1 MFNSPQDIP
10 YFPHLLTYEFILV
23 MAEETHSSHTDSAYA
38 T

>member
-23 MAEETHSSHTDSAYA
+23 MSEEMHSHTDSSCA